1 VKIRHYAKRQTVTKN
16 PRFAQLFFG
25 TLQNRSVSAVSSKQ
39 KSKKSKM
46 NITIIGASAGI
57 GLETVKRGLNRNH
70 SITTLSRSEIQLEE
84 KNSLKM
90 IIGDATNKAD
100 LLNSIQNADA
110 IIITLGTV
118 KNMKATT
125 LFSDFAKLIVEI
137 HREKKIG
144 VPIIFV
150 TGFGAGE
157 SKNYVSWI
165 VKMFLK
171 YFLKDVYADK
181 TKMEEIIT
189 NSDLNWTVVRPGR
202 LLDKELTEKYRIE
215 NKLFKGI
222 NIGGINRA
230 DVADFLIKQAEKQT
244 ELKKYIAISEK

>member
-1 VKIRHYAKRQTVTKN
+1 
-16 PRFAQLFFG
+16 
-25 TLQNRSVSAVSSKQ
+25 
-39 KSKKSKM
+39 
-46 NITIIGASAGI
+46 
-57 GLETVKRGLNRNH
+57 
-70 SITTLSRSEIQLEE
+70 
-84 KNSLKM
+84 
-90 IIGDATNKAD
+90 
-100 LLNSIQNADA
+100 
-110 IIITLGTV
+110 LGTGT
-118 KNMKATT
+118 NMKATT

-137 HREKKIG
+137 HSENKIDI
-144 VPIIFV
+144 PFIFV

-157 SKNYVSWI
+157 SKNYVSWL

-181 TKMEEIIT
+181 TKMEEIVT

>member
-1 VKIRHYAKRQTVTKN
+1 
-16 PRFAQLFFG
+16 
-25 TLQNRSVSAVSSKQ
+25 
-39 KSKKSKM
+39 M

-70 SITTLSRSEIQLEE
+70 SITTLSRSEIEIEE
-84 KNSLKM
+84 KKSVKM
-90 IIGDATNKAD
+90 ILGDATNKAD
-100 LLNSIQNADA
+100 LLNAIQNADA
-110 IIITLGTV
+110 LIITLGTG

-137 HREKKIG
+137 HEENKIDI
-144 VPIIFV
+144 PFIFV
-150 TGFGAGE
+150 TGFGTGE
-157 SKNYVSWI
+157 SKNYVSWL
-165 VKMFLK
+165 VRLFLK

-181 TKMEEIIT
+181 AKMEEIIT
-189 NSDLNWTVVRPGR
+189 NSTMNWTVVRPGR

-244 ELKKYIAISEK
+244 ESKKYVAIAEK

>member
-1 VKIRHYAKRQTVTKN
+1 
-16 PRFAQLFFG
+16 
-25 TLQNRSVSAVSSKQ
+25 
-39 KSKKSKM
+39 M

-57 GLETVKRGLNRNH
+57 GLEAVKRGLDRNH
-70 SITTLSRSEIQLEE
+70 SITTLSRSDIEIEE
-84 KNSLKM
+84 KKSLKV
-90 IIGDATNKAD
+90 ILGDATNKAD
-100 LLNSIQNADA
+100 LLSSIQNADA
-110 IIITLGTV
+110 IIVTLGTS
-118 KNMKATT
+118 KNMNATT
-125 LFSDFAKLIVEI
+125 LFSDFAQLMVEI
-137 HREKKIG
+137 QKENKIDS
-144 VPIIFV
+144 PFIFV

-157 SKNYVSWI
+157 SKNYVPWL

-230 DVADFLIKQAEKQT
+230 DVADFLIKQAEEQT

>member
-1 VKIRHYAKRQTVTKN
+1 
-16 PRFAQLFFG
+16 
-25 TLQNRSVSAVSSKQ
+25 
-39 KSKKSKM
+39 M

-70 SITTLSRSEIQLEE
+70 SITTLSRSEIEIEE
-84 KNSLKM
+84 KKSLNM
-90 IIGDATNKAD
+90 ILGDATNKAD
-100 LLNSIQNADA
+100 LINSIQHTDA
-110 IIITLGTV
+110 IIVTLGTGR
-118 KNMKATT
+118 NMKATT

-137 HREKKIG
+137 NREKKMD
-144 VPIIFV
+144 VPFIFV

-157 SKNYVSWI
+157 SKNYVPWM
-165 VKMFLK
+165 VKLFLK
-171 YFLKDVYADK
+171 YLLKDVYADK

-189 NSDLNWTVVRPGR
+189 NLDLNWTVVRPGR

-215 NKLFKGI
+215 NTLFKGI

-244 ELKKYIAISEK
+244 ELKKYIALSEK

>member
-1 VKIRHYAKRQTVTKN
+1 
-16 PRFAQLFFG
+16 
-25 TLQNRSVSAVSSKQ
+25 
-39 KSKKSKM
+39 M
-46 NITIIGASAGI
+46 NITIIGASVGI
-57 GLETVKRGLNRNH
+57 GLETVKRGLDRNH
-70 SITTLSRSEIQLEE
+70 SITTLSRSGIEIEE
-84 KNSLKM
+84 KKSLKV
-90 IIGDATNKAD
+90 ILGDATNKAD
-100 LLNSIQNADA
+100 LLSSIQNADA
-110 IIITLGTV
+110 IIVTLGTS
-118 KNMKATT
+118 KNMNATT
-125 LFSDFAKLIVEI
+125 LFSDFAQLMVEI
-137 HREKKIG
+137 HKENKIDI
-144 VPIIFV
+144 PFIFV

-157 SKNYVSWI
+157 SKNYVPWL

-202 LLDKELTEKYRIE
+202 LFDKELTEKYRIE

-222 NIGGINRA
+222 NVGGINRA

>member
-1 VKIRHYAKRQTVTKN
+1 
-16 PRFAQLFFG
+16 
-25 TLQNRSVSAVSSKQ
+25 
-39 KSKKSKM
+39 M

-70 SITTLSRSEIQLEE
+70 SITTLSRTEIKIEE
-84 KNSLKM
+84 KKSLNM
-90 IIGDATNKAD
+90 ILGDATNKAD
-100 LLNSIQNADA
+100 LINSIQNADA
-110 IIITLGTV
+110 LIVTLGTG
-118 KNMKATT
+118 KNMKTTT
-125 LFSDFAKLIVEI
+125 LFSDFAKLIIEI
-137 HREKKIG
+137 HRDNKIDI
-144 VPIIFV
+144 PFIFV

-157 SKNYVSWI
+157 SKNYVSWL

-189 NSDLNWTVVRPGR
+189 NSNLNWTVVRPGR
-202 LLDKELTEKYRIE
+202 LLDKELTEKYRVE

-222 NIGGINRA
+222 QLSGINRA

-244 ELKKYIAISEK
+244 ELKKYIAISER

>member
-1 VKIRHYAKRQTVTKN
+1 
-16 PRFAQLFFG
+16 
-25 TLQNRSVSAVSSKQ
+25 
-39 KSKKSKM
+39 M
-46 NITIIGASAGI
+46 NITIIGASCGI
-57 GLETVKRGLNRNH
+57 GLETVKRGLNRKH
-70 SITTLSRSEIQLEE
+70 SITTLSRSEIEIEE
-84 KNSLKM
+84 KKSLKM
-90 IIGDATNKAD
+90 MLGDATNKAD
-100 LLNSIQNADA
+100 LFISIQNAEA
-110 IIITLGTV
+110 IIVTLGTG

-125 LFSDFAKLIVEI
+125 LFSDFAKLIVDI
-137 HREKKIG
+137 HTENKIDI
-144 VPIIFV
+144 PFIFV

-157 SKNYVSWI
+157 SKNYVSWL

-202 LLDKELTEKYRIE
+202 LFDKELTEKYRVE

-230 DVADFLIKQAEKQT
+230 DVADFLIKQAENQT
-244 ELKKYIAISEK
+244 ELKKYIGISEE

>member
-1 VKIRHYAKRQTVTKN
+1 
-16 PRFAQLFFG
+16 
-25 TLQNRSVSAVSSKQ
+25 
-39 KSKKSKM
+39 M
-46 NITIIGASAGI
+46 NIAIIGASAGI

-70 SITTLSRSEIQLEE
+70 SITTLSRSEIEIEE
-84 KNSLKM
+84 KKSLN
-90 IIGDATNKAD
+90 IILGDATNKAD
-100 LLNSIQNADA
+100 LINSIQHTDA
-110 IIITLGTV
+110 IIVTLGTGR
-118 KNMKATT
+118 NMKATT

-137 HREKKIG
+137 NREKKMD
-144 VPIIFV
+144 VPFIFV

-157 SKNYVSWI
+157 SKNYVPWM
-165 VKMFLK
+165 VKLFLK
-171 YFLKDVYADK
+171 YLLKDVYADK

-215 NKLFKGI
+215 NTLFKGI

-244 ELKKYIAISEK
+244 EVKKYIALSEK

>member
-1 VKIRHYAKRQTVTKN
+1 
-16 PRFAQLFFG
+16 
-25 TLQNRSVSAVSSKQ
+25 
-39 KSKKSKM
+39 M

-57 GLETVKRGLNRNH
+57 GLETVKRGLDRNH
-70 SITTLSRSEIQLEE
+70 SITTLSRSGIEIEE
-84 KNSLKM
+84 KKSLKV
-90 IIGDATNKAD
+90 ILGDATNKAD
-100 LLNSIQNADA
+100 LLSSIQNADA
-110 IIITLGTV
+110 IIVTLGTS
-118 KNMKATT
+118 KNMNATT
-125 LFSDFAKLIVEI
+125 LFSDFAQLMVEI
-137 HREKKIG
+137 HKENKIDI
-144 VPIIFV
+144 PFIFV

-157 SKNYVSWI
+157 SKNYVPWL

-222 NIGGINRA
+222 NVGGINRA
-230 DVADFLIKQAEKQT
+230 DVADFLIKQAEEQT

>member
-1 VKIRHYAKRQTVTKN
+1 
-16 PRFAQLFFG
+16 
-25 TLQNRSVSAVSSKQ
+25 
-39 KSKKSKM
+39 M

-70 SITTLSRSEIQLEE
+70 SITTLSRSEIEIE
-84 KNSLKM
+84 KKKSLNM
-90 IIGDATNKAD
+90 IVGDATNKAE

-110 IIITLGTV
+110 LIVTLGTR

-125 LFSDFAKLIVEI
+125 LFSDFAKLIVEM
-137 HREKKIG
+137 HREKKIAI
-144 VPIIFV
+144 PFIFV
-150 TGFGAGE
+150 TGFG
-157 SKNYVSWI
+157 
-165 VKMFLK
+165 
-171 YFLKDVYADK
+171 ADK

-202 LLDKELTEKYRIE
+202 LLDKQLTEKYRIE
-215 NKLFKGI
+215 NKLYKGI

-230 DVADFLIKQAEKQT
+230 DVADFLIKQAENQT

>member
-1 VKIRHYAKRQTVTKN
+1 
-16 PRFAQLFFG
+16 
-25 TLQNRSVSAVSSKQ
+25 
-39 KSKKSKM
+39 M

-57 GLETVKRGLNRNH
+57 GLETVRRGLNRDH
-70 SITTLSRSEIQLEE
+70 SITTLSRSEIEMDD
-84 KNSLKM
+84 KKSVKM
-90 IIGDATNKAD
+90 ILGDATNKAD
-100 LLNSIQNADA
+100 LLLSIQNADA
-110 IIITLGTV
+110 IIITLGTG
-118 KNMKATT
+118 KNMKVTT

-137 HREKKIG
+137 HRENRIAT
-144 VPIIFV
+144 PLIFV

-157 SKNYVSWI
+157 SKNYVPWL

-171 YFLKDVYADK
+171 YLLKDVYADK

-189 NSDLNWTVVRPGR
+189 NSDMNWTVVRPGR

-244 ELKKYIAISEK
+244 KLKQYVAISEK

>member
-1 VKIRHYAKRQTVTKN
+1 
-16 PRFAQLFFG
+16 
-25 TLQNRSVSAVSSKQ
+25 
-39 KSKKSKM
+39 M

-70 SITTLSRSEIQLEE
+70 AITTLSRSEVELEE
-84 KNSLKM
+84 NKLLNV

-100 LLNSIQNADA
+100 LLNAIQNADA
-110 IIITLGTV
+110 IIVTLGTA

-137 HREKKIG
+137 NRENKIAI
-144 VPIIFV
+144 PFIFV

-157 SKNYVSWI
+157 SKNYVSWL
-165 VKMFLK
+165 VKLFLN

-189 NSDLNWTVVRPGR
+189 NSELNWTVVRPGR
-202 LLDKELTEKYRIE
+202 LLDEGLTEKYRIE

-230 DVADFLIKQAEKQT
+230 DVADFLIKQAENQT

>member
-1 VKIRHYAKRQTVTKN
+1 
-16 PRFAQLFFG
+16 
-25 TLQNRSVSAVSSKQ
+25 
-39 KSKKSKM
+39 M

-90 IIGDATNKAD
+90 ILGDATHKAD
-100 LLNSIQNADA
+100 LLKAIQDA
-110 IIITLGTV
+110 EALIITLGTS

-125 LFSDFAKLIVEI
+125 LFSDFAKLIVDL
-137 HREKKIG
+137 HKEKKIEIP
-144 VPIIFV
+144 VIFV

-157 SKNYVSWI
+157 SKNYVQWV
-165 VKMFLK
+165 VKLFLK
-171 YFLKDVYADK
+171 YMLKDVYADK

-189 NSDLNWTVVRPGR
+189 DSDMNWTVVRPGR
-202 LLDKELTEKYRIE
+202 LLDRELTEKYRIE
-215 NKLFKGI
+215 NTLFKGI

>member
-1 VKIRHYAKRQTVTKN
+1 
-16 PRFAQLFFG
+16 
-25 TLQNRSVSAVSSKQ
+25 
-39 KSKKSKM
+39 M

-70 SITTLSRSEIQLEE
+70 SITTLSRSEIEIKE
-84 KNSLKM
+84 KKSLNM
-90 IIGDATNKAD
+90 ILGDATNKAD
-100 LLNSIQNADA
+100 LINSIQQADA
-110 IIITLGTV
+110 IIVTLGTGR
-118 KNMKATT
+118 NMKATT

-137 HREKKIG
+137 NREKKMD
-144 VPIIFV
+144 VPFIFV

-157 SKNYVSWI
+157 SKNYVPWI
-165 VKMFLK
+165 VKLFLK
-171 YFLKDVYADK
+171 YLLKDVYADK

-215 NKLFKGI
+215 NTLFKGI

-244 ELKKYIAISEK
+244 ELKKYIALSEK

>member
-1 VKIRHYAKRQTVTKN
+1 
-16 PRFAQLFFG
+16 
-25 TLQNRSVSAVSSKQ
+25 
-39 KSKKSKM
+39 M

-57 GLETVKRGLNRNH
+57 GLETVKRGLDRNH
-70 SITTLSRSEIQLEE
+70 SITTLSRSGIEIEE
-84 KNSLKM
+84 KKSLKV
-90 IIGDATNKAD
+90 ILGDATNKAD
-100 LLNSIQNADA
+100 LLSSIQNADA
-110 IIITLGTV
+110 IIVTLGTG
-118 KNMKATT
+118 KNMNATT
-125 LFSDFAKLIVEI
+125 LFSDFAQLMVEI
-137 HREKKIG
+137 HKENKIDI
-144 VPIIFV
+144 PFIFV

-157 SKNYVSWI
+157 SKNYVPWL

-181 TKMEEIIT
+181 TKMEEFIT

-202 LLDKELTEKYRIE
+202 LFDKELTEKYRIE

-222 NIGGINRA
+222 NVGGINRA

>member
-1 VKIRHYAKRQTVTKN
+1 
-16 PRFAQLFFG
+16 
-25 TLQNRSVSAVSSKQ
+25 
-39 KSKKSKM
+39 M

-57 GLETVKRGLNRNH
+57 GLEAVKRGLDRNH
-70 SITTLSRSEIQLEE
+70 SITTLSRSDIEIDE
-84 KNSLKM
+84 KKWLKV
-90 IIGDATNKAD
+90 IIGDATNKVD
-100 LLNSIQNADA
+100 LLSSIQNADA
-110 IIITLGTV
+110 IIVTLGTS
-118 KNMKATT
+118 KNMNATT
-125 LFSDFAKLIVEI
+125 LFSDFAQLIVEI
-137 HREKKIG
+137 HKENKIDS
-144 VPIIFV
+144 PFIFV

-157 SKNYVSWI
+157 SKNYVPWL
-165 VKMFLK
+165 VKMFLN